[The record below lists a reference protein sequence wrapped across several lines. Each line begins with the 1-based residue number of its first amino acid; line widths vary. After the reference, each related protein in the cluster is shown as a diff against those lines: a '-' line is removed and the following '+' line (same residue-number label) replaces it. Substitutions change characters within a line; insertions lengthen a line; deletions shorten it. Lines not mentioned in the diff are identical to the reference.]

1 MTKITKRAVDAIR
14 ASGREVFLWDDETPG
29 FGLRAKPS
37 GAKSFIVQYR
47 NVQGRSRR
55 LTLGRYGVLT
65 VEEARRRA
73 RLSLAAVLKGDDPA
87 ENRLLER
94 GALTVADLCRE
105 YLGKAERGL
114 ILTKRG
120 DTKKPSTLYTDR
132 GRIERHI
139 IPLIGKRTVKDLTA
153 ADVRKFVQ
161 DVTAGKTAGE
171 VQTPKRKRAIVRGGA
186 GAAARTKGLLGG
198 ILSYAVHEGYRSDNP
213 ATGVVRPKDNT
224 REWRLDDT
232 GYCELGRCLKRA
244 YSEGGNWQPVMA
256 VRAAALTGCRLREIE
271 GLLKADVDSAR
282 MVLRLQKTKTGK
294 SIRPIGAAA
303 LAVIK
308 EASALSGSKYVFPSV
323 TSEDRHHVGL
333 TRWLKG
339 VAGEAV
345 PGITSHGL
353 RHSFGST
360 AEDLGFSLPTIKALL
375 GHAGSSVTEGYIHK
389 VDSVLV
395 SAATQIAQHI
405 DETMNEK
412 KPGKVVPLRT
422 A

>member
-14 ASGREVFLWDDETPG
+14 ASGREIFLWDDETPG

-37 GAKSFIVQYR
+37 GAKSFVVQYR

-73 RLSLAAVLKGDDPA
+73 RLSLASVLKGEDPA
-87 ENRLLER
+87 ENKLLER

-105 YLGKAERGL
+105 YLSKAERGL
-114 ILTKRG
+114 ILTRRG
-120 DTKKPSTLYTDR
+120 DTKRASTLYTDR

-139 IPLIGKRTVKDLTA
+139 IPLIGKRTVKDLTT

-161 DVTAGKTAGE
+161 DVIAGKTAGE
-171 VQTPKRKRAIVRGGA
+171 VQTPKRKRAVVRGGA

-213 ATGVVRPKDNT
+213 ATGVVRPKDKT
-224 REWRLDDT
+224 REWRLDDA
-232 GYCELGRCLKRA
+232 GYRELGRCLKRA
-244 YSEGGNWQPVMA
+244 HSEGGNWQPVMA
-256 VRAAALTGCRLREIE
+256 VRTAALTGCRLREIE
-271 GLLKADVDSAR
+271 GLLKADVDATR
-282 MVLRLQKTKTGK
+282 MVLRLQQTKTGK
-294 SIRPIGAAA
+294 SVRPIGAAA

-308 EASALSGSKYVFPSV
+308 EASALSGSEYVFPSV
-323 TSEDRHHVGL
+323 TSEDRHHTGL

-353 RHSFGST
+353 RHSFGSM

-389 VDSVLV
+389 VDSALIL
-395 SAATQIAQHI
+395 AATRIAQHI
-405 DETMNEK
+405 DDTMDGK
-412 KPGKVVPLRT
+412 KSGKVVSLRT

>member
-37 GAKSFIVQYR
+37 GAKSFVVQYR

-73 RLSLAAVLKGDDPA
+73 RLSLASVLKGEDPA
-87 ENRLLER
+87 ENKLLER

-105 YLGKAERGL
+105 YLSKAERGL
-114 ILTKRG
+114 ILTRRG
-120 DTKKPSTLYTDR
+120 DTKRPSTLYTDR

-139 IPLIGKRTVKDLTA
+139 IPLIGRRTVKDLTT

-161 DVTAGKTAGE
+161 DVIAGKTAGE
-171 VQTPKRKRAIVRGGA
+171 VQTPKRKRAIVRGGS

-213 ATGVVRPKDNT
+213 ATGVVRPKDKT
-224 REWRLDDT
+224 REWRLDDA
-232 GYCELGRCLKRA
+232 GYRELGRCLERA
-244 YSEGGNWQPVMA
+244 LSEGGNWQPVMA
-256 VRAAALTGCRLREIE
+256 VRTAALTGCRLREIE
-271 GLLKADVDSAR
+271 GLLKADVDATR
-282 MVLRLQKTKTGK
+282 MVLRLQQTKTGK
-294 SIRPIGAAA
+294 SVRPVGAPA
-303 LAVIK
+303 LAVIT
-308 EASALSGSKYVFPSV
+308 EASALSGSKYVFPSI
-323 TSEDRHHVGL
+323 TGEDRHHTGL

-389 VDSVLV
+389 VDSALV
-395 SAATQIAQHI
+395 SAATRIAQHI
-405 DETMNEK
+405 DETMNRK
-412 KPGKVVPLRT
+412 KSRKVVPLRKP
-422 A
+422 

>member
-29 FGLRAKPS
+29 FGLRAKSS
-37 GAKSFIVQYR
+37 GAKSFVVQYR

-65 VEEARRRA
+65 VEEARRKA
-73 RLSLAAVLKGDDPA
+73 RLVLASVLKGEDPA
-87 ENRLLER
+87 ENKLLER

-105 YLGKAERGL
+105 YLSKAERGL
-114 ILTKRG
+114 ILTRRG
-120 DTKKPSTLYTDR
+120 DTKSASTLYTDR

-139 IPLIGKRTVKDLTA
+139 IPLIGKRTVKDLTT

-161 DVTAGKTAGE
+161 DVIAGKTACE
-171 VQTPKRKRAIVRGGA
+171 VQTPKRKRAVVRGGA

-213 ATGVVRPKDNT
+213 AIGVVRPKDKT
-224 REWRLDDT
+224 REWRLDDA
-232 GYCELGRCLKRA
+232 GYRELGRCLKRA
-244 YSEGGNWQPVMA
+244 HSEGGNWQPVMA
-256 VRAAALTGCRLREIE
+256 VRTAALTGCRLREIE
-271 GLLKADVDSAR
+271 GLLKADVDATR
-282 MVLRLQKTKTGK
+282 MVLRLQQTKTGK
-294 SIRPIGAAA
+294 SVRPIGAAA

-323 TSEDRHHVGL
+323 TSEDRHHTGL

-339 VAGEAV
+339 VAGDAA

-360 AEDLGFSLPTIKALL
+360 AEDIGFSLPTIKALL

-389 VDSVLV
+389 VDSVLI
-395 SAATQIAQHI
+395 SAATRIAQHI
-405 DETMNEK
+405 DETMNGK
-412 KPGKVVPLRT
+412 KSGKVVPLRT

>member
-37 GAKSFIVQYR
+37 GAKSFVVQYR

-73 RLSLAAVLKGDDPA
+73 RLSLAAVLGGDDPA

-105 YLGKAERGL
+105 YLAKAERGL

-139 IPLIGKRTVKDLTA
+139 VPLIGKRTVKDLTA

-161 DVTAGKTAGE
+161 DVIAGKTAGE

-213 ATGVVRPKDNT
+213 ATGVVRPKDKT

-232 GYCELGRCLKRA
+232 GYRELGRCLKRA
-244 YSEGGNWQPVMA
+244 HSEGGNWQPVMA
-256 VRAAALTGCRLREIE
+256 VRTAALTGCRLREIE
-271 GLLKADVDSAR
+271 GLLKADVDAAR

-323 TSEDRHHVGL
+323 TSEERHHAGL

-339 VAGEAV
+339 LAGEAV

-389 VDSVLV
+389 VDSALI
-395 SAATQIAQHI
+395 SAATRIAQHI
-405 DETMNEK
+405 DETMNGK
-412 KPGKVVPLRT
+412 KSGKVLPLRT

>member
-1 MTKITKRAVDAIR
+1 MTKITKRAVDTIR

-37 GAKSFIVQYR
+37 GAKSFVVQYR

-87 ENRLLER
+87 ENKLLER

-105 YLGKAERGL
+105 YLAKAERGL

-139 IPLIGKRTVKDLTA
+139 IPLIGKRTVKDLTT

-161 DVTAGKTAGE
+161 DVIAGKTAGE

-224 REWRLDDT
+224 REWRLDDA
-232 GYCELGRCLKRA
+232 GYRELGRCLKRA
-244 YSEGGNWQPVMA
+244 QSEGGNWQPVMA
-256 VRAAALTGCRLREIE
+256 VRTAALTGCRLREIE

-308 EASALSGSKYVFPSV
+308 EASALSGSRYVFPSV

-405 DETMNEK
+405 DETMDEK

>member
-1 MTKITKRAVDAIR
+1 MTKITKRAVDAAR
-14 ASGREVFLWDDETPG
+14 PSGKDVFLWDDETPG
-29 FGLRAKPS
+29 FGLRVKPT

-47 NVQGRSRR
+47 NAQGRSRR

-65 VEEARRRA
+65 AEEARRRA
-73 RLSLAAVLKGDDPA
+73 RLSLAAVMKGEDPA

-105 YLGKAERGL
+105 YLSKAERGL

-120 DTKKPSTLYTDR
+120 DTKKASTLYTDR
-132 GRIERHI
+132 GRIDRHI
-139 IPLIGKRTVKDLTA
+139 IPLIGKRTVKDLTT

-161 DVTAGKTAGE
+161 DVIAGKTAGE
-171 VQTPKRKRAIVRGGA
+171 VQTPKRRRAIVRGGA

-198 ILSYAVHEGYRSDNP
+198 ILSYAVHEGYRPDNP
-213 ATGVVRPKDNT
+213 ATGVVRPKDKT
-224 REWRLDDT
+224 REWRLDDA
-232 GYCELGRCLKRA
+232 GYRELARCLNRA
-244 YSEGGNWQPVMA
+244 YSEGAHWQPAMA

-271 GLLKADVDSAR
+271 GLLKADVDATG
-282 MVLRLQKTKTGK
+282 MVLRLRQTKTGK

-308 EASALSGSKYVFPSV
+308 EASALSTSKYVFPSI
-323 TSEDRHHVGL
+323 TSEHRHHAGL

-339 VAGEAV
+339 VAGESV
-345 PGITSHGL
+345 SGITSHGL

-395 SAATQIAQHI
+395 SAASRIAQHI
-405 DETMNEK
+405 DETMTGKSSE
-412 KPGKVVPLRT
+412 KVVPLRMT
-422 A
+422 

>member
-1 MTKITKRAVDAIR
+1 MTKITKRAVDAVR
-14 ASGREVFLWDDETPG
+14 ASGRDVFLWDDETPG

-37 GAKSFIVQYR
+37 GAKSFVVQYR

-73 RLSLAAVLKGDDPA
+73 RLSLAAVLEGEDPA
-87 ENRLLER
+87 ETKLLER
-94 GALTVADLCRE
+94 GALTMAELCRE
-105 YLGKAERGL
+105 YISKAERGL
-114 ILTKRG
+114 VLTRRG
-120 DTKKPSTLYTDR
+120 DTKRASTLYTDR

-139 IPLIGKRTVKDLTA
+139 IPLIGKRTVKDLTT

-161 DVTAGKTAGE
+161 DVIAGRTAGE
-171 VQTPKRKRAIVRGGA
+171 VQTPKRKRAVVRGGA

-198 ILSYAVHEGYRSDNP
+198 ILSYAVHEGYRPDNP
-213 ATGVVRPKDNT
+213 ATGVVRPKDKT
-224 REWRLDDT
+224 REWRLDDA
-232 GYCELGRCLKRA
+232 GYRELGRCLQRA
-244 YSEGGNWQPVMA
+244 LSEGGNWQPVMA
-256 VRAAALTGCRLREIE
+256 VRTAALTGCRLREIE
-271 GLLKADVDSAR
+271 GLLKADVDPTR
-282 MVLRLQKTKTGK
+282 MVLRLQQTKTGK
-294 SIRPIGAAA
+294 SVRPIGAAA
-303 LAVIK
+303 FAVIA
-308 EASALSGSKYVFPSV
+308 EASALSRSKYVFPSI
-323 TSEDRHHVGL
+323 TGEDRHHTGL

-389 VDSVLV
+389 VDSALV
-395 SAATQIAQHI
+395 SAATRIAQHI
-405 DETMNEK
+405 DETMNGRK
-412 KPGKVVPLRT
+412 SAKVVPLRT
-422 A
+422 P